1 MVSLSHIMIELCVII
16 YSMST
21 QTKITYR
28 MLERISYIHRK
39 IKSGCYPNTKQ
50 LAYELESGIATIS
63 RDLDYMRDR
72 MYAPIEYDFTHKGY
86 YYTEAFEPSMQNHLS
101 DKDLRVMLSAK
112 TLLSHYKNTPIYEE
126 ACTMLD
132 LLSSNAIEGKNT
144 ALMNRIAVA
153 PTVETN
159 VNQEIWNA
167 IQDSLNQ
174 NHILQFDYTDRW
186 GKKTEQRRLR
196 PYQLVLDEGV
206 CYLFGF
212 DELRQ
217 AERIFSLV
225 RMKNTVVTD
234 DEFELPDNYD
244 FESRCKDGNFGA
256 VFSKTAEHYVIEFY
270 NEARLLVKEKIWA
283 DSQVFKE
290 EETKTTIEFDSS
302 QFLKIKSWVLS
313 NGCNAKPIQPEWLVK
328 EWKRHISEM
337 YVMIEN

>member
-1 MVSLSHIMIELCVII
+1 
-16 YSMST
+16 MST

-28 MLERISYIHRK
+28 MLERISHIHRK

-63 RDLDYMRDR
+63 RDLEYMRDR

-112 TLLSHYKNTPIYEE
+112 ILLSHYKNTPIYEE

-132 LLSSNAIEGKNT
+132 LLSSNAMEGKNT

-256 VFSKTAEHYVIEFY
+256 VFSKTSEHYVIEFY

-302 QFLKIKSWVLS
+302 QFLKIKAWVLS

-328 EWKRHISEM
+328 EWKRHISKM
-337 YVMIEN
+337 YAMIEN

>member
-1 MVSLSHIMIELCVII
+1 
-16 YSMST
+16 
-21 QTKITYR
+21 
-28 MLERISYIHRK
+28 
-39 IKSGCYPNTKQ
+39 
-50 LAYELESGIATIS
+50 
-63 RDLDYMRDR
+63 MRDR

-86 YYTEAFEPSMQNHLS
+86 YYTEDFEPSMQNHLS

-126 ACTMLD
+126 ACSMLD
-132 LLSSNAIEGKNT
+132 LLSSNAMEGKNT

-153 PTVETN
+153 PSVETN

-186 GKKTEQRRLR
+186 GKRTEQRRLR

-225 RMKNTVVTD
+225 RMKNAIVTD
-234 DEFELPDNYD
+234 EEFELPENYD

-256 VFSKTAEHYVIEFY
+256 VFSKKAEHYVIEFY
-270 NEARLLVKEKIWA
+270 NEARLLIREKIWA

-337 YVMIEN
+337 YSMINP

>member
-1 MVSLSHIMIELCVII
+1 
-16 YSMST
+16 MST

-28 MLERISYIHRK
+28 MLERISHIHRK

-50 LAYELESGIATIS
+50 LAYELESGLATIS

-86 YYTEAFEPSMQNHLS
+86 YYTEDFEPSMQNHLS

-126 ACTMLD
+126 ACSMLD
-132 LLSSNAIEGKNT
+132 LLASNAMEGKNT

-153 PTVETN
+153 PSVETN

-225 RMKNTVVTD
+225 RMKNAIVTD
-234 DEFELPDNYD
+234 EEFELPENYD

-256 VFSKTAEHYVIEFY
+256 VFSKKADHYVIEFY

-290 EETKTTIEFDSS
+290 DDIKTSIEFDSS

-328 EWKRHISEM
+328 EWKRHVSVM
-337 YVMIEN
+337 YTMINI

>member
-1 MVSLSHIMIELCVII
+1 
-16 YSMST
+16 
-21 QTKITYR
+21 
-28 MLERISYIHRK
+28 MLERISHLHRK

-50 LAYELESGIATIS
+50 LAYELESGLATIS

-86 YYTEAFEPSMQNHLS
+86 YYTEDFEPSMQNHLS

-126 ACTMLD
+126 ACSMLD
-132 LLSSNAIEGKNT
+132 LLSSNAMEGKNT

-153 PTVETN
+153 PSVETN

-174 NHILQFDYTDRW
+174 NHILQFNYTDRW

-225 RMKNTVVTD
+225 RMKNAIVTD
-234 DEFELPDNYD
+234 EEFELPENYD
-244 FESRCKDGNFGA
+244 FEIRCKDGNFGA
-256 VFSKTAEHYVIEFY
+256 VFSKKADHYVIEFY

-290 EETKTTIEFDSS
+290 DDIKTTIEFDSS

-337 YVMIEN
+337 YSMINP

>member
-1 MVSLSHIMIELCVII
+1 
-16 YSMST
+16 MST

-28 MLERISYIHRK
+28 MLERISHIHRK

-86 YYTEAFEPSMQNHLS
+86 YYTEAFEPSMQYHLS

-132 LLSSNAIEGKNT
+132 LLSSNAMEGKNT

-225 RMKNTVVTD
+225 RIKNTVVTG

-256 VFSKTAEHYVIEFY
+256 VFRKTAEHYVIEFY

-328 EWKRHISEM
+328 EWKRHISKM
-337 YVMIEN
+337 YAMIEN

>member
-1 MVSLSHIMIELCVII
+1 
-16 YSMST
+16 MST

-28 MLERISYIHRK
+28 MLERISHIHRK

-50 LAYELESGIATIS
+50 LAYELESGLATIS

-86 YYTEAFEPSMQNHLS
+86 YYTEDFEPSMQNHLS

-126 ACTMLD
+126 ACSMLD
-132 LLSSNAIEGKNT
+132 LLSSNAMEGKNT

-153 PTVETN
+153 PSVETN

-186 GKKTEQRRLR
+186 GKRTEQRRLR

-225 RMKNTVVTD
+225 RMKNAIVTD
-234 DEFELPDNYD
+234 EEFELPENYD

-256 VFSKTAEHYVIEFY
+256 VFSKKAEHYVIEFY
-270 NEARLLVKEKIWA
+270 NEARLLIREKIWA

-328 EWKRHISEM
+328 EWKRHISQM
-337 YVMIEN
+337 YSMINP

>member
-1 MVSLSHIMIELCVII
+1 
-16 YSMST
+16 
-21 QTKITYR
+21 
-28 MLERISYIHRK
+28 MLERISHIHRK

-50 LAYELESGIATIS
+50 LAYELESGLATIS

-86 YYTEAFEPSMQNHLS
+86 YYTEDFEPSMQNHLS

-126 ACTMLD
+126 ACSMLD
-132 LLSSNAIEGKNT
+132 LLSSNAMEGKNT

-153 PTVETN
+153 PSVETN

-225 RMKNTVVTD
+225 RMKNAIVTD
-234 DEFELPDNYD
+234 EEFELPENYD

-256 VFSKTAEHYVIEFY
+256 VFSKKADHYVIEFY

-290 EETKTTIEFDSS
+290 DDIKTTIEFDSS

-328 EWKRHISEM
+328 EWKRHVSEM
-337 YVMIEN
+337 YTMINI

>member
-1 MVSLSHIMIELCVII
+1 MIELCVII

-50 LAYELESGIATIS
+50 LAYELESGIATIN

-132 LLSSNAIEGKNT
+132 LLSSNAMEGKNT

-159 VNQEIWNA
+159 VNREIWNA

-225 RMKNTVVTD
+225 RMKNTVITD

-256 VFSKTAEHYVIEFY
+256 VFSKTAEHYAIEFY

-328 EWKRHISEM
+328 EWKRHISKM
-337 YVMIEN
+337 YAMIEN

>member
-1 MVSLSHIMIELCVII
+1 
-16 YSMST
+16 MST

-28 MLERISYIHRK
+28 MLERISHIHRK

-50 LAYELESGIATIS
+50 LAYELESGLATIS

-112 TLLSHYKNTPIYEE
+112 VLLSHYKNTPIYEE
-126 ACTMLD
+126 ACSMLD
-132 LLSSNAIEGKNT
+132 LLSSNAMEGKNT

-159 VNQEIWNA
+159 VNQEIWNS

-225 RMKNTVVTD
+225 RMKNAVVTE
-234 DEFELPDNYD
+234 DEFELPENYD

-256 VFSKTAEHYVIEFY
+256 VFSKKAEHYVIEFY

-290 EETKTTIEFDSS
+290 DENKTTIEFDSS

-328 EWKRHISEM
+328 EWKRHVEGM
-337 YVMIEN
+337 TKLM

>member
-1 MVSLSHIMIELCVII
+1 
-16 YSMST
+16 
-21 QTKITYR
+21 

-50 LAYELESGIATIS
+50 LAYELESGLATIS

-86 YYTEAFEPSMQNHLS
+86 YYTEDFEPSMQNHLS

-126 ACTMLD
+126 ACSMLD
-132 LLSSNAIEGKNT
+132 LLSSNAMEGKNT

-153 PTVETN
+153 PSVETN

-186 GKKTEQRRLR
+186 GKRTEQRRLR

-206 CYLFGF
+206 CYLFGY

-217 AERIFSLV
+217 AERIFSLI
-225 RMKNTVVTD
+225 RMKNAVVTE
-234 DEFELPDNYD
+234 DEFELPDD
-244 FESRCKDGNFGA
+244 FEFESRCKDGNFGA
-256 VFSKTAEHYVIEFY
+256 VFSKKTDHYVIEFY
-270 NEARLLVKEKIWA
+270 NEARLIVKEKIWA

-290 EETKTTIEFDSS
+290 DDNKTTIEFDSS
-302 QFLKIKSWVLS
+302 QFLKIKAWILS
-313 NGCNAKPIQPEWLVK
+313 NGCNAKPIQPEWLVN
-328 EWKRHISEM
+328 EWKRHITEM
-337 YVMIEN
+337 SKML

>member
-1 MVSLSHIMIELCVII
+1 
-16 YSMST
+16 MST

-28 MLERISYIHRK
+28 MLERISHIHRK

-50 LAYELESGIATIS
+50 LAYELESGLATIS

-112 TLLSHYKNTPIYEE
+112 VLLSHYKNTPIYEE
-126 ACTMLD
+126 ACSMLD
-132 LLSSNAIEGKNT
+132 LLSSNAMEGKNT

-159 VNQEIWNA
+159 VNQEIWNS

-186 GKKTEQRRLR
+186 GKKTEQRRVR
-196 PYQLVLDEGV
+196 PYQLVLDEGI

-225 RMKNTVVTD
+225 RIRNAVVTE
-234 DEFELPDNYD
+234 DEFKLPENYE

-256 VFSKTAEHYVIEFY
+256 VFSKKAEHYVIEFY

-290 EETKTTIEFDSS
+290 DENKTTIEFDSS
-302 QFLKIKSWVLS
+302 QFLKIKSWILS
-313 NGCNAKPIQPEWLVK
+313 NGCNAKPIKPEWLVK
-328 EWKRHISEM
+328 EWKRHIEGM
-337 YVMIEN
+337 TKLM

>member
-1 MVSLSHIMIELCVII
+1 MIELCVII

-28 MLERISYIHRK
+28 MLERISHIHRK

-63 RDLDYMRDR
+63 RDLEYMRDR

-132 LLSSNAIEGKNT
+132 LLSSNAMEGKNT

-153 PTVETN
+153 PIVETN
-159 VNQEIWNA
+159 VDQEIWNA

-290 EETKTTIEFDSS
+290 EKTKTTIEFDSS

-328 EWKRHISEM
+328 EWKRHISKM
-337 YVMIEN
+337 YAMIEN

>member
-1 MVSLSHIMIELCVII
+1 
-16 YSMST
+16 MST

-28 MLERISYIHRK
+28 MLERISHIHRK

-50 LAYELESGIATIS
+50 LAYELESGLATIS

-112 TLLSHYKNTPIYEE
+112 VLLSHYKNTPIYEE
-126 ACTMLD
+126 ACSMLD
-132 LLSSNAIEGKNT
+132 LLSSNAMEGKNT

-159 VNQEIWNA
+159 VNQEIWNS

-196 PYQLVLDEGV
+196 PYQLVLDEGI

-225 RMKNTVVTD
+225 RMKNAVVTE
-234 DEFELPDNYD
+234 DEFELPENYE

-256 VFSKTAEHYVIEFY
+256 VFSKKAEYYVIEFY

-290 EETKTTIEFDSS
+290 DENKTTIEFDSS

-328 EWKRHISEM
+328 EWKRHVEGM
-337 YVMIEN
+337 VKLM

>member
-1 MVSLSHIMIELCVII
+1 
-16 YSMST
+16 MST

-28 MLERISYIHRK
+28 MLERISHIHRK

-50 LAYELESGIATIS
+50 LAYELESGLATIS

-86 YYTEAFEPSMQNHLS
+86 YYTEDFEPSMQNHLS

-126 ACTMLD
+126 ACSMLD
-132 LLSSNAIEGKNT
+132 LLSSNAMEGKNT

-153 PTVETN
+153 PSVETN

-186 GKKTEQRRLR
+186 GKRTEQRRLR

-206 CYLFGF
+206 CYLFGY

-217 AERIFSLV
+217 AERIFSLI
-225 RMKNTVVTD
+225 RMKNAVVTE
-234 DEFELPDNYD
+234 DEFELLDD
-244 FESRCKDGNFGA
+244 FEFESRCKDGNFGA
-256 VFSKTAEHYVIEFY
+256 VFSKKTDHYVIEFY
-270 NEARLLVKEKIWA
+270 NEARLIVKEKIWA

-290 EETKTTIEFDSS
+290 DDNKTTIEFDSS
-302 QFLKIKSWVLS
+302 QFLKIKAWILS
-313 NGCNAKPIQPEWLVK
+313 NGCNAKPIQPEWLVN
-328 EWKRHISEM
+328 EWKRHITEM
-337 YVMIEN
+337 SKML

>member
-1 MVSLSHIMIELCVII
+1 
-16 YSMST
+16 MST

-28 MLERISYIHRK
+28 MLERISHIHRK

-86 YYTEAFEPSMQNHLS
+86 YYTEAFEPSMQYHLS

-132 LLSSNAIEGKNT
+132 LLSSNAMEGKNT

-217 AERIFSLV
+217 TERIFSLV
-225 RMKNTVVTD
+225 RMKNTVVTG

-256 VFSKTAEHYVIEFY
+256 VFRKTAEHYVIEFY

-290 EETKTTIEFDSS
+290 EKTKTTIEFDSS

-328 EWKRHISEM
+328 EWKRHISKM
-337 YVMIEN
+337 YAMIEN

>member
-1 MVSLSHIMIELCVII
+1 
-16 YSMST
+16 MST

-28 MLERISYIHRK
+28 MLERISHIHRK

-50 LAYELESGIATIS
+50 LAYELESGLATIS

-86 YYTEAFEPSMQNHLS
+86 YYTEGFEPSMQNHLS

-126 ACTMLD
+126 ACSMLD
-132 LLSSNAIEGKNT
+132 LLSSNAMEGKNT

-153 PTVETN
+153 PSVETN

-186 GKKTEQRRLR
+186 GKRTEQRRLR

-206 CYLFGF
+206 CYLFGY

-217 AERIFSLV
+217 AERIFSLI
-225 RMKNTVVTD
+225 RMKNAVVTE
-234 DEFELPDNYD
+234 DEFELPDD
-244 FESRCKDGNFGA
+244 FEFESRCKDGNFGA
-256 VFSKTAEHYVIEFY
+256 VFSKKTDHYVIEFY
-270 NEARLLVKEKIWA
+270 NEARLIVKEKIWA

-290 EETKTTIEFDSS
+290 DDNKTTIEFDSS
-302 QFLKIKSWVLS
+302 QFLKIKAWILS
-313 NGCNAKPIQPEWLVK
+313 NGCNAKPIQPEWLVN
-328 EWKRHISEM
+328 EWKRHITEM
-337 YVMIEN
+337 SKML

>member
-1 MVSLSHIMIELCVII
+1 
-16 YSMST
+16 MSS

-28 MLERISYIHRK
+28 MLERISHIHRK

-50 LAYELESGIATIS
+50 LAYELESGLATIS

-86 YYTEAFEPSMQNHLS
+86 YYTEDFEPSMQNHLS

-112 TLLSHYKNTPIYEE
+112 VLLSHYKNTPIYEE
-126 ACTMLD
+126 ACSMLD
-132 LLSSNAIEGKNT
+132 LLSSNAMEGKNT

-159 VNQEIWNA
+159 VNQEIWNS

-225 RMKNTVVTD
+225 RIRNAVVTE
-234 DEFELPDNYD
+234 DEFELPENYE

-256 VFSKTAEHYVIEFY
+256 VFSKKAEHYVIEFY

-290 EETKTTIEFDSS
+290 DENKTTIEFDSS

-328 EWKRHISEM
+328 EWKWHIEGM
-337 YVMIEN
+337 TKLM

>member
-1 MVSLSHIMIELCVII
+1 
-16 YSMST
+16 MST

-28 MLERISYIHRK
+28 MLERISHIHRK

-50 LAYELESGIATIS
+50 LAYELESGLATIS

-86 YYTEAFEPSMQNHLS
+86 YYTEDFEPSMQNHLS

-126 ACTMLD
+126 ACSMLD
-132 LLSSNAIEGKNT
+132 LLSSNAMEGKNT

-153 PTVETN
+153 PSVETN

-186 GKKTEQRRLR
+186 GKRTEQRRLR

-225 RMKNTVVTD
+225 RMKNAIVTD
-234 DEFELPDNYD
+234 EEFELPENYD

-256 VFSKTAEHYVIEFY
+256 VFSKKAEHYVIEFY
-270 NEARLLVKEKIWA
+270 NEARLLIREKIWA

-337 YVMIEN
+337 YSMINP

>member
-1 MVSLSHIMIELCVII
+1 
-16 YSMST
+16 MST

-28 MLERISYIHRK
+28 MLERISHIHRK

-86 YYTEAFEPSMQNHLS
+86 YYTEAFEPSMQYHLS

-132 LLSSNAIEGKNT
+132 LLSSNAMEGKNT

-256 VFSKTAEHYVIEFY
+256 VFRKTAEHYVIEFY

-337 YVMIEN
+337 YAMIEN

>member
-1 MVSLSHIMIELCVII
+1 
-16 YSMST
+16 MST
-21 QTKITYR
+21 QTKFTYR
-28 MLERISYIHRK
+28 MLERISHIHRK

-50 LAYELESGIATIS
+50 LAYELESGLATIS

-126 ACTMLD
+126 ACSMLD
-132 LLSSNAIEGKNT
+132 LLSSNAMEVKNT
-144 ALMNRIAVA
+144 TLMNRIAVA

-225 RMKNTVVTD
+225 RMKNAIVTEE
-234 DEFELPDNYD
+234 EFELPENFE

-256 VFSKTAEHYVIEFY
+256 VFSKTAEHYIIEFY

-290 EETKTTIEFDSS
+290 DDNKTTIEFDSS

-313 NGCNAKPIQPEWLVK
+313 NGCNAKPVQPEWLVK
-328 EWKRHISEM
+328 EWKRHVSEM
-337 YVMIEN
+337 YKMI